1 MARTELIESIWEHRS
16 HQRCVADRQSG
27 AGRLDPYYL
36 FIVFLYP
43 HDQTRLAKEREVMR
57 KRCVV
62 SSVLKLSKHFLIGQN
77 LAGIR
82 TGQRKELTKKSWRR
96 LIAAPDSW
104 SRVSA
109 PCALTSHKYP
119 VAPLLFAD
127 RRRSRRSA
135 FGRRASLRTRRK
147 RTPASQAKRRYY
159 RSSCVPLTIGAD
171 EATTIRNCEEASPTS
186 SSKVIGSPVP
196 GRDSFAVNVLRSS
209 VALVNAV

>member
-1 MARTELIESIWEHRS
+1 
-16 HQRCVADRQSG
+16 
-27 AGRLDPYYL
+27 
-36 FIVFLYP
+36 
-43 HDQTRLAKEREVMR
+43 MR

-82 TGQRKELTKKSWRR
+82 TGQRKELTQATRTLTTSVPLTDNCQSEQLHFLVAVWRS
-96 LIAAPDSW
+96 AFHSDSW

-171 EATTIRNCEEASPTS
+171 EATTIRNCEGSSPTS
-186 SSKVIGSPVP
+186 ISNVIGSPVP